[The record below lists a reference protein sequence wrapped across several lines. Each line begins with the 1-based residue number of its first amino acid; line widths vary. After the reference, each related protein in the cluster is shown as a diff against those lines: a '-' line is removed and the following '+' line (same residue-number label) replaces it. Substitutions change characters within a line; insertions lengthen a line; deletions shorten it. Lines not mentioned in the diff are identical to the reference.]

1 MYFIIYHRV
10 VLLDV
15 LYHFCQY
22 KIQEINYKINLTFTN
37 NFRLKDMKNELMVLQ
52 KEKQQLEAERD
63 KVQDVI
69 KKKDAQMNGQSVR

>member
-1 MYFIIYHRV
+1 MYFIIYHSV

-22 KIQEINYKINLTFTN
+22 IIQEINHKINLTFTN
-37 NFRLKDMKNELMVLQ
+37 NFRLKDVKNELVVLQ

-69 KKKDAQMNGQSVR
+69 KKKDAQMNGLSVR